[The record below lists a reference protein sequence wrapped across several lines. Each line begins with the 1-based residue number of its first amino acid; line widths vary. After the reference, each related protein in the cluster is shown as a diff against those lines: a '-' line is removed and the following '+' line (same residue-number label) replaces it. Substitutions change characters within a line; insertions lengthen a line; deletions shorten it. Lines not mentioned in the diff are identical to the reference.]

1 MKISKREI
9 KQKFINIIST
19 IEYICL
25 KLKRTL
31 MSVDFNNT
39 EIAFHLKSD
48 SELERAYFLFKMIS
62 IEPLVRI
69 GTAATNF
76 AIKAHLPVEGL
87 IRSTVFDHFC
97 GGVNEED
104 CLPTIDRMY
113 ASKVYSVLDYSVEGK
128 NEEHKFE
135 SALETI
141 LKLIEFSKDKAALP
155 IAVFKPSA
163 FGRFELYQ
171 KVSEGQ
177 QLSTAENKEW
187 ERIIYRF
194 EKVCTSGKLNNV
206 KILIDA
212 EESWIQ
218 DAVDDLIL
226 KLMQTYNSDT
236 LTVYSTLQTYRWD
249 RLDYLKK
256 IHAIANK
263 FNFKLGFKI
272 VRGAYME
279 KERQRAKEFGYNSP
293 ICETKALTDSLFNET
308 TAYIFSNLETIHVF
322 IGTHNEES
330 THLALKLMNDLQISN
345 TDSRV
350 WFGQLY
356 GMSDHISFNLANHGY
371 NVAKYL
377 PFGPVKDVMPYL
389 IRRAEENTSV
399 AGQTSRELD
408 LIKKE
413 KRRRNI

>member
-1 MKISKREI
+1 MA
-9 KQKFINIIST
+9 
-19 IEYICL
+19 
-25 KLKRTL
+25 
-31 MSVDFNNT
+31 VDFNNT
-39 EIAFHLKSD
+39 KIAFHLKSD

-76 AIKAHLPVEGL
+76 ALKAHLPVEGL

-104 CLPTIDRMY
+104 CVPTIDKMY

-128 NEEHKFE
+128 GVESQFD

-141 LKLIEFSKDKAALP
+141 LKLIEFSKDKEALP

-163 FGRFELYQ
+163 FGSFDLYQ
-171 KVSEGQ
+171 KISEKKTLSVSE
-177 QLSTAENKEW
+177 NDEW
-187 ERIIYRF
+187 NRIKNRF
-194 EKVCTSGKLNNV
+194 EKVCASGKLNNV

-226 KLMQTYNSDT
+226 ELMQTFNTDA
-236 LTVYSTLQTYRWD
+236 LIVYSTLQTYRWD
-249 RLDYLKK
+249 RLDYLKE
-256 IHAIANK
+256 IHAKAKQN
-263 FNFKLGFKI
+263 NFKLGFKV

-279 KERQRAKEFGYNSP
+279 KERRRAKELGYKSP
-293 ICETKALTDSLFNET
+293 ICDTKEITDALFNDT
-308 TAYIFSNLETIHVF
+308 ITFILSNLDSIHLF

-330 THLALKLMNDLQISN
+330 SQLALELMGASNISN
-345 TDSRV
+345 NDSRV

-356 GMSDHISFNLANHGY
+356 GMSDHISYNLAEQGY
-371 NVAKYL
+371 NVAKYV

-399 AGQTSRELD
+399 AGQTSRELS

-413 KRRRNI
+413 KRRRNV

>member
-1 MKISKREI
+1 MA
-9 KQKFINIIST
+9 
-19 IEYICL
+19 
-25 KLKRTL
+25 
-31 MSVDFNNT
+31 VDFNNT
-39 EIAFHLKSD
+39 KIAFHLKSD

-76 AIKAHLPVEGL
+76 ALKAHLPVEGL

-97 GGVNEED
+97 GGVNEQD
-104 CLPTIDRMY
+104 CVPTIDKMY

-128 NEEHKFE
+128 GVE
-135 SALETI
+135 SQFNLALETI
-141 LKLIEFSKDKAALP
+141 LKLIEFSKDKEALP

-163 FGRFELYQ
+163 FGSFDLYQ
-171 KVSEGQ
+171 KISEKKT
-177 QLSTAENKEW
+177 LTASENEQW
-187 ERIIYRF
+187 ERIKNRF
-194 EKVCTSGKLNNV
+194 EKVCASGKLNNV

-226 KLMQTYNSDT
+226 ELMQTFNTDA
-236 LTVYSTLQTYRWD
+236 LIVYSTLQTYRWD
-249 RLDYLKK
+249 RLDYLKE
-256 IHAIANK
+256 IHAKAKQN
-263 FNFKLGFKI
+263 NFKLGFKV

-279 KERQRAKEFGYNSP
+279 KERNRAKELGYKSP
-293 ICETKALTDSLFNET
+293 ICGTKEITDALFNDT
-308 TAYIFSNLETIHVF
+308 ITYILSNLDSIHLF

-330 THLALKLMNDLQISN
+330 SQLALELMETSKISN
-345 TDSRV
+345 NDARV

-356 GMSDHISFNLANHGY
+356 GMSDHISYNLAEQGY
-371 NVAKYL
+371 NVAKYV

-399 AGQTSRELD
+399 AGQTSRELS

-413 KRRRNI
+413 KQRRNV